1 MMGIRPVRLGL
12 GARFGA
18 LSVRECR
25 RSKRSL
31 YIDGGREDDEV
42 KEYVEEMIGT
52 GSVAAASVLL
62 LSERMVSRWEP
73 VLPRLRMD
81 GRGLATPEADMVARP
96 GARGG
101 MV

>member
-1 MMGIRPVRLGL
+1 M
-12 GARFGA
+12 
-18 LSVRECR
+18 
-25 RSKRSL
+25 
-31 YIDGGREDDEV
+31 DGGREDDVV

-81 GRGLATPEADMVARP
+81 GRGLATPEADMLARP
-96 GARGG
+96 GATGG
-101 MV
+101 II